1 MNLTAKTIIAEVAS
15 YYNVTRDD
23 IYCIMRKKENVKY
36 KHITMYFM
44 RHFLK
49 QSLALIGGEFPGRRR
64 NGRLDH
70 ATVSNALKSVQNQ
83 YDTNRIYRKEIDEIT
98 QRLKILIQDQKVI
111 EEEVFLE
118 NDFYTN

>member
-1 MNLTAKTIIAEVAS
+1 MNLTVKTISNEVAS
-15 YYNVTRDD
+15 YYHVTMDD
-23 IYCIMRKKENVKY
+23 IYCMRRKEENIKY

-49 QSLALIGGEFPGRRR
+49 QSLALIGGEFPGR
-64 NGRLDH
+64 NGRMDH
-70 ATVSNALKSVQNQ
+70 ASVSSALKSVQNQ

-98 QRLKILIQDQKVI
+98 QRLEILIQDQKVI
-111 EEEVFLE
+111 KEDIYME